1 MDFNNYNNN
10 NDLNNEHK
18 DYIAGENFY
27 MFNPQVEENSGNTIE
42 MTPVNNNYSEPKKVK
57 VKRKNVAFR
66 RAMSYVLVGL
76 ICATVG
82 AGATL
87 GSTLYLLPKMDFFEN
102 TPLYEA
108 VSQNASKTT
117 NTVNY

>member
-42 MTPVNNNYSEPKKVK
+42 MTPVNNNYSEPK
-57 VKRKNVAFR
+57 
-66 RAMSYVLVGL
+66 SEG
-76 ICATVG
+76 
-82 AGATL
+82 
-87 GSTLYLLPKMDFFEN
+87 
-102 TPLYEA
+102 
-108 VSQNASKTT
+108 
-117 NTVNY
+117 